1 MSSKI
6 SQLTPDVKGS
16 IVPSLIVELN
26 EVKTL
31 TNVNLKEIYFVHVHS
46 TLIRKQLIT
55 KAENCK
61 VTGGS
66 K

>member
-31 TNVNLKEIYFVHVHS
+31 TNVNLKEIYFCTCS
-46 TLIRKQLIT
+46 FNTDQKT
-55 KAENCK
+55 TDN
-61 VTGGS
+61 
-66 K
+66 